1 MANGSC
7 RNPNRTNIFHKV
19 GKLFKKKPGA
29 TQGSLIN
36 IFGNKPKK
44 SKKSKNGKALI
55 ASPREFS
62 GSGSNFG
69 NYSPTQLKKWKQN
82 KRKS

>member
-36 IFGNKPKK
+36 IFGRNKPKK
-44 SKKSKNGKALI
+44 SKKNNNNQLGLI
-55 ASPREFS
+55 ASPRYL
-62 GSGSNFG
+62 NFEDH
-69 NYSPTQLKKWKQN
+69 YSKQSLKKFYKQ
-82 KRKS
+82 KKK